1 MNGLPL
7 LGGINE
13 KLAAGYLLRPKK
25 KRKNKKTEEQEAEK
39 VAAAWLNAQLDLN
52 TRVQSGDLG
61 GGWNPLDQIKR
72 N

>member
-1 MNGLPL
+1 MNGQPL
-7 LGGINE
+7 LGGVSE

-25 KRKNKKTEEQEAEK
+25 KRKKKQTKEQEAEK
-39 VAAAWLNAQLDLN
+39 VAAAWLNAQLDFN
-52 TRVQSGDLG
+52 ARVQSGDLG